1 MSKFFSFAFWFNQ
14 RPGALVSFWK
24 TILVVI
30 IFSSLILSIF
40 TFIIKKHN
48 SFYANITEKIFNFF
62 TLNFFISLFL
72 FFFNQESIPM
82 LSSRFWYIVWFI
94 IMAIW
99 AISIIRCALKLP
111 DKKRKF
117 EKEKEFQKYLPR

>member
-1 MSKFFSFAFWFNQ
+1 MSKFFSLTFWFNQ
-14 RPGALVSFWK
+14 HPGVLVPFWK
-24 TILVVI
+24 TTLVVI
-30 IFSSLILSIF
+30 IFSSLILSIS
-40 TFIIKKHN
+40 TFIIKKRN
-48 SFYANITEKIFNFF
+48 NFYANISEKIFNFF
-62 TLNFFISLFL
+62 TLNFFISLFI

-94 IMAIW
+94 IVAIW
-99 AISIIRCALKLP
+99 AIYIIRYALKIP